1 MAQHRIPAVFM
12 RGGTVNAVVFHQ
24 KDLPAD
30 RGLWDDLFLAAIGSP
45 DPYGRQLDG
54 MGGGFTAVSKVC
66 VIGPPTRPDADI
78 DYTFA
83 QIPVKEQRVEYAANC
98 GNMSAAMGPFAVDEG
113 LMSLASLPDA
123 NGEALVRI
131 HNTNTQKI
139 IHARF
144 PLVNGCAAVDGA
156 LEIPGVAGTGAPVRL
171 DFVTPGGAATGK
183 LLPTGNVRDTL
194 DVPGVGKIEVSMIDA
209 ANPCVFVRARD
220 VGLTGIEQP
229 AEVEANTAV
238 MQKFAAIRC
247 AASVAMGI
255 TRDVNEAAT
264 RLTNPAIGYVAPA
277 QDWTLSSGEQRKVGE
292 IDITGRMIARG
303 QAHRD
308 MPLTRTLCMAVA
320 SRISGTVVHE
330 MTRTTDNPD
339 AELRIG
345 MPAGVITA
353 AAEVRLVDGQWVA
366 MRGSFLRTQRRL
378 LEGSVLVRG
387 SKARIATL

>member
-1 MAQHRIPAVFM
+1 MAQLRIPAVFM
-12 RGGTVNAVVFHQ
+12 RGGTSNAIVFHQ

-30 RGLWDDLFLAAIGSP
+30 RKLWDDIFLAAIGSP

-66 VIGPPTRPDADI
+66 VIGPSTRPDADI

-98 GNMSAAMGPFAVDEG
+98 GNMSSAMGPFAVDEG
-113 LMSLASLPDA
+113 LVPMPDA

-131 HNTNTQKI
+131 HNTNTKKI
-139 IHARF
+139 IHAQF
-144 PLVNGCAAVDGA
+144 PLLNGCAAVEGE
-156 LEIPGVAGTGAPVRL
+156 LEIPGIAGAGAPVRL
-171 DFVTPGGAATGK
+171 DFLSPGGAATGK

-220 VGLTGIEQP
+220 VGLKGTEPP

-255 TRDVNEAAT
+255 TVDLAEAAT
-264 RLTNPAIGYVAPA
+264 RLSNPAIGYVSPP
-277 QDWTLSSGEQRKVGE
+277 QDYTLSSGVALHADQ

-320 SRISGTVVHE
+320 SRIAGSIVHE
-330 MTRTTDNPD
+330 ATRATDNPD
-339 AELRIG
+339 NELRIG

-353 AAEVRLVDGQWVA
+353 AATVRLKDGAWVA
-366 MRGSFLRTQRRL
+366 ERGSFLRTQRRL
-378 LEGSVLVRG
+378 FEGSVLVRA
-387 SKARIATL
+387 SRVALA